1 MAIDPC
7 PECQFL
13 WDEYREC
20 ISKIHHLRE
29 AAEIA
34 MFSHDREKA
43 VALQVELI
51 SMEHKSVDARH
62 ALSEHQRGVHMHQAR
77 PSRLPPGK

>member
-13 WDEYREC
+13 WDEYRKC
-20 ISKIHHLRE
+20 AFKIRQLRE

-34 MFSHDREKA
+34 MRSHDREKA

-51 SMEHKSVDARH
+51 SLEQESVDARH
-62 ALSEHQRGVHMHQAR
+62 ALMEHQHDVHMRQ
-77 PSRLPPGK
+77 SK